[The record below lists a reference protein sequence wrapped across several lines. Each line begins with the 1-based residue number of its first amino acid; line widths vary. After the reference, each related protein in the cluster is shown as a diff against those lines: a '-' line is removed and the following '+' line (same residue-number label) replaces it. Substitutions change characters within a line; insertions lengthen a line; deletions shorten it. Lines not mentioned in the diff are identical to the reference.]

1 MEGMHHTPPS
11 RRHRFARIALG
22 VSAGVLLHAASGVTA
37 SASSDPPP
45 EVAVPASL
53 PTGHSHNDYYQ
64 PKPLLD
70 ALELGFGSI
79 EVDVFPEGDALLVG
93 HHERELKPERT
104 LKALYLEPLL
114 ARCLAAG
121 EATGPLPAGG
131 RLTLLIDIKRHGERA
146 LEILLPALEPLRPW
160 LRRVEG
166 DRVIEGPIEVV
177 LSGARPMKTVAA
189 LSSRSVFIDG
199 RIGDLDANPS
209 PALVPMIST
218 AMHAALGTYGI
229 SGLDESARA
238 RLRMLVRRTH
248 DQGRRLRFWGHVE
261 SRAVWTALVEA
272 DVDHI
277 GTDRP
282 KMLGLWL
289 AGNDPR
295 CDS

>member
-1 MEGMHHTPPS
+1 MEGMQPTPS
-11 RRHRFARIALG
+11 FRRCRLRRIALA
-22 VSAGVLLHAASGVTA
+22 VSAGMVLHATSGFTA
-37 SASSDPPP
+37 SAEPPP
-45 EVAVPASL
+45 EVLTPASL

-64 PKPLLD
+64 PTPLMK

-79 EVDVFPEGDALLVG
+79 EVDVFPRGDALLVG
-93 HHERELKPERT
+93 HHQKELKPERN

-114 ARCLAAG
+114 ARCLAAA
-121 EATGPLPAGG
+121 EKTTGPLPAGG
-131 RLTLLIDIKRHGERA
+131 RLTLLIDIKRDGERA
-146 LEILLPALEPLRPW
+146 LELLRPALEPLRPW

-177 LSGARPMKTVAA
+177 LSGARPKETIAA
-189 LSSRSVFIDG
+189 LSTRSVFIDG
-199 RIGDLDANPS
+199 RIEDLDANPS
-209 PALVPMIST
+209 PDLIPMIST

-238 RLRMLVRRTH
+238 RLQALVRRTH

-261 SRAVWTALVEA
+261 SRAVWAALVEA
-272 DVDHI
+272 EVDHI

-282 KMLGLWL
+282 RLLGRWL
-289 AGNDPR
+289 AANDPR